1 MWRAEYRSCISRL
14 MAGVVLAS
22 LTCVAAA
29 QLYPAKAVR
38 VIVPYGTGSATDAL
52 ARLIAQKMSDSVGQ
66 QVVVDNQPGANG
78 IPASAAVAK
87 APPDG
92 YTLIMIAANHV
103 VNASLYSKLPYDTLK
118 DFKPVLR
125 VAFAPFIL
133 TVHPSLPVKNLAEF
147 IALAKSRPGQ
157 LNYASP
163 SNGSPA
169 HLATELLK
177 AQTGINLTH
186 IPYKAAAQAQADVI
200 GGQVPVMF
208 IVAAAA
214 IPQIKAGRLR
224 ALGVTTLERLPQIAE
239 VPTLDEA
246 GIKGFEVV
254 SWIGFAGPAGLPPD
268 IVARLSGE
276 FTRIVGEP
284 ETAAR
289 IKGLGLEIS
298 LMPAE
303 PFAAY
308 MAKEQA
314 RWGEVVRR
322 AGARLD

>member
-1 MWRAEYRSCISRL
+1 MNIQTCRRFAIAATC
-14 MAGVVLAS
+14 ALAVAW
-22 LTCVAAA
+22 TAAA
-29 QLYPAKAVR
+29 SAQSYPTKPIRFV
-38 VIVPYGTGSATDAL
+38 VPYGTGSATDAL
-52 ARLIAQKMSDSVGQ
+52 SRLIAQKMSDNLGQ

-87 APPDG
+87 AAPDG

-103 VNASLYSKLPYDTLK
+103 VNASLYSKLPFDTLK
-118 DFKPVLR
+118 DFKPIER

-133 TVHPSLPVKNLAEF
+133 TVHPSMPVKDLKEF
-147 IALAKSRPGQ
+147 IAFAKTRPGQ
-157 LNYASP
+157 INYASP

-177 AQTGINLTH
+177 TQTGIDLVH
-186 IPYKAAAQAQADVI
+186 IPYKAAAQAQSDVI
-200 GGQVPVMF
+200 GGQVPVMV

-224 ALGVTTLERLPQIAE
+224 ALGVTTLTRLPQVPE
-239 VPTLDEA
+239 VPTIDEA
-246 GIKGFEVV
+246 GVKGFEMI
-254 SWIGFAGPAGLPPD
+254 SWIGVAGPAGLPPD
-268 IVARLSGE
+268 VVSKLSGE
-276 FTRIVGEP
+276 ISRIVQQP
-284 ETAAR
+284 DNAAR
-289 IKGLGLEIS
+289 IRGLGLEIS

>member
-1 MWRAEYRSCISRL
+1 ML
-14 MAGVVLAS
+14 KMAGIFH
-22 LTCVAAA
+22 VAAA
-29 QLYPAKAVR
+29 ALLACSWHGAHAQAYPAKPVR
-38 VIVPYGTGSATDAL
+38 IIVPYGTGSATDAL

-133 TVHPSLPVKNLAEF
+133 TVHPSLPANNLREL
-147 IALAKSRPGQ
+147 IALAKSRPGE

-177 AQTGINLTH
+177 TQTGVNMTH

-214 IPQIKAGRLR
+214 IPQIKGGRLR
-224 ALGVTTLERLPQIAE
+224 ALGVTTLERLPQIPE
-239 VPTLDEA
+239 VPTIDEA
-246 GIKGFEVV
+246 GIRGFEVI
-254 SWIGFAGPAGLPPD
+254 SWIGFAGPAGLPAD
-268 IVARLSGE
+268 IVSKLGGE
-276 FTRIVGEP
+276 FTRIAQQP
-284 ETAAR
+284 ENTER

-298 LMPAE
+298 LMQAE
-303 PFAAY
+303 PFAIY

-314 RWGEVVRR
+314 RWAEVVKR

>member
-1 MWRAEYRSCISRL
+1 MQHNIFFILLSAALIS
-14 MAGVVLAS
+14 ACAFH
-22 LTCVAAA
+22 VAA
-29 QLYPAKAVR
+29 QTYPAKPVR
-38 VIVPYGTGSATDAL
+38 IIVPYGTGSATDAL
-52 ARLIAQKMSDSVGQ
+52 ARLIAQKMSDSTGQ

-87 APPDG
+87 SPPDG

-133 TVHPSLPVKNLAEF
+133 TVHPSLPVQNLKEL
-147 IALAKSRPGQ
+147 IALAKSRPGE

-177 AQTGINLTH
+177 SRTGVNMTH

-224 ALGVTTLERLPQIAE
+224 ALGVTTLERLAQIPE
-239 VPTLDEA
+239 VPTIDEA
-246 GIKGFEVV
+246 GIKGFEVI
-254 SWIGFAGPAGLPPD
+254 SWIGFAGPAGLSPEV
-268 IVARLSGE
+268 IAKLSGE
-276 FTRIVGEP
+276 FTRIVQQPDNTE
-284 ETAAR
+284 R

-298 LMPAE
+298 LMQAE
-303 PFAAY
+303 PF
-308 MAKEQA
+308 
-314 RWGEVVRR
+314 V
-322 AGARLD
+322 

>member
-1 MWRAEYRSCISRL
+1 MWWAEYRSCILRL

-22 LTCVAAA
+22 LACVAAA

-38 VIVPYGTGSATDAL
+38 IIVPYGTGSATDAL

-169 HLATELLK
+169 PSNSAFSRRSFK
-177 AQTGINLTH
+177 I
-186 IPYKAAAQAQADVI
+186 
-200 GGQVPVMF
+200 
-208 IVAAAA
+208 
-214 IPQIKAGRLR
+214 
-224 ALGVTTLERLPQIAE
+224 
-239 VPTLDEA
+239 
-246 GIKGFEVV
+246 FEM
-254 SWIGFAGPAGLPPD
+254 
-268 IVARLSGE
+268 
-276 FTRIVGEP
+276 
-284 ETAAR
+284 
-289 IKGLGLEIS
+289 IS
-298 LMPAE
+298 LLSHSPVE
-303 PFAAY
+303 
-308 MAKEQA
+308 A
-314 RWGEVVRR
+314 REMN
-322 AGARLD
+322 AR

>member
-1 MWRAEYRSCISRL
+1 MKK
-14 MAGVVLAS
+14 VLR
-22 LTCVAAA
+22 TICVAAGA
-29 QLYPAKAVR
+29 LLAGYAGVAVTQPYPAKPVR

-52 ARLIAQKMSDSVGQ
+52 ARLIAQKLSDNLAQ

-133 TVHPSLPVKNLAEF
+133 TVHPSLPVKNLAELV
-147 IALAKSRPGQ
+147 ALAKNRPGE

-177 AQTGINLTH
+177 SHTGINLIH
-186 IPYKAAAQAQADVI
+186 IPYKAAAQAQADII

-214 IPQIKAGRLR
+214 IPQIRAGRLR
-224 ALGVTTLERLPQIAE
+224 ALGVTTLERLPQIPE
-239 VPTLDEA
+239 VPTIAEA
-246 GIKGFEVV
+246 GIPGYEVI
-254 SWIGFAGPAGLPPD
+254 SWIGYAGPPGLPAD
-268 IVARLSGE
+268 IVSKLSAE
-276 FTRIVGEP
+276 ITRVVQQADNAE
-284 ETAAR
+284 R

-298 LMPAE
+298 LMQSE

-308 MAKEQA
+308 MAKDQA
-314 RWGEVVRR
+314 RWGEVVKR